1 MRTLNNCMLS
11 KREEGPVKPVK
22 LFGVNAEREGE
33 RERDV
38 GESKK
43 TGSINISR
51 QGLSREKRDEPIKN

>member
-38 GESKK
+38 G
-43 TGSINISR
+43 
-51 QGLSREKRDEPIKN
+51 